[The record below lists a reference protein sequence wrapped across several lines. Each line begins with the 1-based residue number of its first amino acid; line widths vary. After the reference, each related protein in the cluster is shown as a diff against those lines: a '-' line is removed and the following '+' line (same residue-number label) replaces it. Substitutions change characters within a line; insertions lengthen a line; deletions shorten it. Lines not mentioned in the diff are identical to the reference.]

1 MKGLNL
7 HKYSMNG
14 SEFQDE
20 ISEFLNF
27 NNFIE
32 LKCSNKDEHFSFNDT
47 ICRSLRKLEISQI
60 KLNLEK
66 FT

>member
-1 MKGLNL
+1 
-7 HKYSMNG
+7 MNDRV
-14 SEFQDE
+14 FQDE
-20 ISEFLNF
+20 ISEFLNS

-32 LKCSNKDEHFSFNDT
+32 LECSNKDEYFSFNDT
-47 ICRSLRKLEISQI
+47 IFWSIRKLEISEI

>member
-1 MKGLNL
+1 
-7 HKYSMNG
+7 MND

-20 ISEFLNF
+20 ISEFLNS

-32 LKCSNKDEHFSFNDT
+32 LECSNEDEHFSFNDT